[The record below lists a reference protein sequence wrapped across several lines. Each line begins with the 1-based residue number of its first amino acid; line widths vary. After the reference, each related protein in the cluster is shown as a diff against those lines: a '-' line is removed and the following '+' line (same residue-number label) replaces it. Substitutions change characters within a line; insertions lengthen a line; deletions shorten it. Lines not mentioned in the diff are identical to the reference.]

1 MLDPQPPI
9 AGRLF
14 QKVMRDFHEVVF
26 DAEAPGEA
34 EIKIPRQ
41 GNRCFFAQIGQGH
54 IGEQA
59 QRLPTNVV
67 SQMIA
72 ATDQRR
78 DGLVPSGD
86 GTTTHHNGRRA
97 LQRLDEPEQGGRTIH
112 AAVLLESGTEIR
124 NLKRVTV
131 RKRDS
136 RRQDVGIGQIRLA
149 RRACRGRWRTDD
161 GEMAAFRVQEPSENR
176 RTVRPGEAHPFDGPS
191 CIDEGGGM
199 TIANERVGIHGLTL
213 GHFAAEVNER

>member
-1 MLDPQPPI
+1 MLDPQPPV

-26 DAEAPGEA
+26 DAEAPSQA
-34 EIKIPRQ
+34 EIKIARQ
-41 GNRCFFAQIGQGH
+41 GHRCFFAQIGQGH

-59 QRLPTNVV
+59 QRLATNVV

-72 ATDQRR
+72 ATDERR

-86 GTTTHHNGRRA
+86 GTAAHHNGRCA

-112 AAVLLESGTEIR
+112 AAVLLESGTEVR
-124 NLKRVTV
+124 DLKRVTV
-131 RKRDS
+131 RKRDG
-136 RRQDVGIGQIRLA
+136 RQQDVGIGEIRLA
-149 RRACRGRWRTDD
+149 RRAYHGGWWTRD
-161 GEMAAFRVQEPSENR
+161 GEMAAFRIQEPSENR
-176 RTVRPGEAHPFDGPS
+176 RAVGPGEAHPFDGPS

-199 TIANERVGIHGLTL
+199 TIANERVGVHVLTL